1 MLATKYYVLLALVFV
16 VTTVKADVQKGD
28 EAYAQG
34 DRVGA
39 LAYYKAVE
47 NTPAGIKA
55 LAFFYMKED
64 ELDDAEDII
73 VAGVKRF
80 SNNPDLHNV
89 KGVIMSRQ
97 AMGAVFS
104 ALSYAK
110 KSNAGFAK
118 AVELAPQNPEYRM
131 DLIQFY
137 LQAPSFA
144 GGDTDKAWEHIQVL
158 ETLDNTM
165 TFQAKVAYYQVTEQP
180 EPLSQLVLSAAEDSS
195 EPEVLLS
202 AGILL
207 MNQQA
212 FEQSFATLSKIQLPS
227 EATESQR
234 EAYYGAQYQM
244 AKLAMMANQYYD
256 EALVSIER
264 FMKQA
269 PQYRNPQ
276 FAQWAQYRY
285 GTLLALT
292 GEMKKGKSILNA
304 IETQD
309 KQLHQA
315 LKKTLR
321 SL

>member
-1 MLATKYYVLLALVFV
+1 MKYFAIIALLLSAAQVQ
-16 VTTVKADVQKGD
+16 ADVEKGD
-28 EAYAQG
+28 QAYEQG
-34 DRVGA
+34 DKVTA

-47 NTPAGIKA
+47 DTPDGIKA
-55 LAFFYMKED
+55 LAYFYMQED

-80 SNNPDLHNV
+80 FDNPDLHNV

-110 KSNAGFAK
+110 KSKAGFAR
-118 AVELAPQNPEYRM
+118 AVELAPQNAQYRM

-137 LQAPSFA
+137 LQAPGFA

-158 ETLDNTM
+158 EELDSTLA
-165 TFQAKVAYYQVTEQP
+165 FQAKVAYYQVTEQP
-180 EPLSQLVLSAAEDSS
+180 QPLSQLILHSAQNST

-202 AGILL
+202 AGVLL
-207 MNQQA
+207 MAQEA
-212 FEQSFATLSKIQLPS
+212 FADSFTTLRKIQLPV

-234 EAYYGAQYQM
+234 EAYFNAQYQL
-244 AKLAMMANQYYD
+244 AKLAMTANQYYN
-256 EALVSIER
+256 EALVSLEL

-276 FAQWAQYRY
+276 FAQWVQYRY
-285 GTLLALT
+285 GSLLVLT
-292 GEMKKGKSILNA
+292 GETEQGRSILNA

-309 KQLHQA
+309 KQLHKA
-315 LKKTLR
+315 LKKTLKM
-321 SL
+321 L

>member
-1 MLATKYYVLLALVFV
+1 MKYIVIIAFLLVASEVS
-16 VTTVKADVQKGD
+16 ADVQKGD
-28 EAYAQG
+28 QAYAQG
-34 DRVGA
+34 DKVGA

-47 NTPAGIKA
+47 NTPEGIKA
-55 LAFFYMKED
+55 LAYFYMKED

-73 VAGVKRF
+73 VAGIKRF
-80 SNNPDLHNV
+80 PDNPDLYNV

-110 KSNAGFAK
+110 KSKAGFAK
-118 AVELAPQNPEYRM
+118 AVELAPQNSQYRM
-131 DLIQFY
+131 DLVQFY
-137 LQAPSFA
+137 LQAPGFA
-144 GGDTDKAWEHIQVL
+144 GGDKEQAWKQIQVL
-158 ETLDNTM
+158 EELDSVM
-165 TFQAKVAYYQVTEQP
+165 AFQAKVAYYQVTEQP
-180 EPLSQLVLSAAEDSS
+180 ESLSQLVLSAAQHSS

-212 FEQSFATLSKIQLPS
+212 FEQSFATFSKIQLPS

-256 EALVSIER
+256 EALVSIEL
-264 FMKQA
+264 FMKQS

-285 GTLLALT
+285 GVLLARS
-292 GEMKKGKSILNA
+292 GEIKKGKNILNA

-309 KQLHQA
+309 KQLHKE
-315 LKKTLR
+315 LRKMLRTL
-321 SL
+321 